1 MAAPRLPRIRA
12 LTAGVDLESLDDL
25 GPVERAIDRLGRAR
39 VRLEAEGFE
48 VQLPRLAL
56 PPRLARL
63 DPAAKRA
70 SLAIVRELD
79 ALAGAAGCVISVGPV
94 VADDELAP
102 GVAGW
107 IADLTSATRHT
118 FTSVVIA
125 SPEGGVHRQAARLAA
140 EAMQAIAAATADG
153 LGNFRFAAAARIP
166 AGTPFFP
173 VAHHHGAPSIA
184 AGLESAHLVHDAV
197 LDTARPRDLERRLL
211 DVLGP
216 PVMGIERILD
226 GIAHDERIQYLGV
239 DTSPAP
245 LGDASIGAAIEALAN
260 APFGDAGTLD
270 ACALITAAIR
280 TLPVRTCGYCGLML
294 PVLEDEVL
302 AARASEARFGIRE
315 LLLYSTVCGTGLDVV
330 PIPGDTPV
338 AALERLLLDV
348 AALSTRLDKPLS
360 ARLLLA
366 PGLTA
371 GEMSAFDNEYLTN
384 ARVFAV

>member
-1 MAAPRLPRIRA
+1 MSAARLPRIRA

-63 DPAAKRA
+63 DPGARQA

-94 VADDELAP
+94 VADDGPAP
-102 GVAGW
+102 GVADW
-107 IADLTSATRHT
+107 IADLVGATRHT

-125 SPEGGVHRQAARLAA
+125 SPEGGVHRQGARLAA
-140 EAMQAIAAATADG
+140 EAMRAIAAVTPDG

-216 PVMGIERILD
+216 PAMGVERILD
-226 GIAHDERIQYLGV
+226 GIARDERIQYLGV

-270 ACALITAAIR
+270 ACAMITAALR

-294 PVLEDEVL
+294 PVLEDDVL
-302 AARASEARFGIRE
+302 AARASEGRFGIRE
-315 LLLYSTVCGTGLDVV
+315 LLLYSSVCGTGLDVV
-330 PIPGDTPV
+330 PVPGDTPA

-366 PGLTA
+366 GGLTA
-371 GEMSAFDNEYLTN
+371 GETTDFDSPYLTN
-384 ARVFAV
+384 SRVLSV